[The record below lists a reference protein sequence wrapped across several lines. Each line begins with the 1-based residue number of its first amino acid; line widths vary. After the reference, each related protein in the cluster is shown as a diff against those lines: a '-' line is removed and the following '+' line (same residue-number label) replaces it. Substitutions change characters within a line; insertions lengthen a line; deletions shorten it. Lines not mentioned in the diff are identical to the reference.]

1 MNSLVKNILSSVVAV
16 MLMCSISLFAGCDLG
31 KKDNNESGDNVDQ
44 DSFNQVVLTN
54 FKTIFVNY
62 PEIDAGGSDEDYV
75 AFKAE
80 NDSYIG
86 YIRESLKKNPIL
98 DKAYSLKFATNFSGE
113 SDFDYKIKF
122 NYQKEDKYTCY
133 ILKTIKY
140 ASENPE
146 ESATYDYILTKY
158 SFNYEYKNFKSF
170 EKSMYNTADA
180 ESSILIFDKGK
191 TDNTRWTSRVLDMNE
206 SASHQAIINSLK
218 KEAIAA
224 TITIN
229 N

>member
-1 MNSLVKNILSSVVAV
+1 MVAV

-31 KKDNNESGDNVDQ
+31 KKNNIEAGGEVDQ
-44 DSFNQVVLTN
+44 NSVNQVVLTN
-54 FKTIFVNY
+54 FKTIYVNY

-80 NDSYIG
+80 NDPYLG

-113 SDFDYKIKF
+113 TDFDYKIKF

-133 ILKTIKY
+133 VLKAIKN
-140 ASENPE
+140 ASENLE
-146 ESATYDYILTKY
+146 ENATYDYILTKY
-158 SFNYEYKNFKSF
+158 LFNYEYKNFKSF

-180 ESSILIFDKGK
+180 ESSVLIFDKNK
-191 TDNTRWTSRVLDMNE
+191 TDNTRWSKRGLNVTE
-206 SASHQAIINSLK
+206 QTAHQALIDSLK
-218 KEAIAA
+218 KEAITA